1 MNTQCYVRRDAVT
14 TTNVR
19 KQTSWLSSMTQAKR
33 PFEILSRNIGNSVQ
47 VKLKGSKVFTGKFLG
62 YDPHWNISLA
72 EAQEYADHETTKL
85 ERVILRGNNVLYISS
100 LDTS

>member
-1 MNTQCYVRRDAVT
+1 
-14 TTNVR
+14 
-19 KQTSWLSSMTQAKR
+19 MTQAKR
-33 PFEILSRNIGNSVQ
+33 PFEVLSRNIGNSVR

-72 EAQEYADHETTKL
+72 EAQECVDNQTTKL
-85 ERVILRGNNVLYISS
+85 EKVILRGNNVLYVSS